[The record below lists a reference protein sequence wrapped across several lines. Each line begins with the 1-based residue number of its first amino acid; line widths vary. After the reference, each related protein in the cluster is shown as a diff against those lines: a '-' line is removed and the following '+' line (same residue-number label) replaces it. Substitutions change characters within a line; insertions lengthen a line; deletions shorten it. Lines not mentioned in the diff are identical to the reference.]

1 MPDQTITCPNCGQQI
16 PLTQALKD
24 EVEHKLKD
32 KLNQQK
38 KEYEAQLEKQ
48 ALSITEKLEA
58 EKKKLW
64 AVAQEKALEKVGK
77 EAKESKLKQEQQ
89 LKELQEQLLENS
101 KKLEESEKHEIEL
114 RKKTRELEEKEKK
127 IELEM
132 ARKLDEER
140 EKIIE
145 ITKKQEAESGRLK
158 LQEKDKQLEQMRAQ
172 IGDLKRKAEQGSMQI
187 QGEVQENDLRELLA
201 TTFVTDEIS
210 DVATGAKGADLV
222 QKVNAKV
229 GGVVGTIIWES
240 KNTKAFS
247 ESWISKLK
255 SDQGLVKA
263 DIAILVTQVLPDD
276 IKGFC
281 LKNGVW
287 VVSYAH
293 IIPLVNAL
301 RIQLVEISK
310 VKQSLVGRDE
320 KMDILYKYLSGAQFK
335 NRVENIVM
343 AFVSMKEDLETEKRS
358 FSRIWSKRE
367 KEIEKVITSTS
378 SMYGDLQGIIG
389 GSLPG
394 IKQLELDDGLDDL
407 AKIADDSNANG
418 EQESLL

>member
-1 MPDQTITCPNCGQQI
+1 MADQTITCPNCGQQI
-16 PLTQALKD
+16 PLTQALSQ

-32 KLNQQK
+32 KLEQQK
-38 KEYEAQLEKQ
+38 KEYGTQ
-48 ALSITEKLEA
+48 LEA

-64 AVAQEKALEKVGK
+64 AVAQKHAQEKV
-77 EAKESKLKQEQQ
+77 EKESSELQKKKDKELA
-89 LKELQEQLLENS
+89 ELQEQLKENS
-101 KKLEESEKHEIEL
+101 KKLEESEKHELEL

-140 EKIIE
+140 EKIVAD
-145 ITKKQEAESGRLK
+145 TKKQEAESQRLK
-158 LQEKDKQLEQMRAQ
+158 LQEKDKQLEQMREQ

-201 TTFVTDEIS
+201 NTFVTDEIS

-222 QKVNAKV
+222 QKVNARV
-229 GGVVGTIIWES
+229 GNHSGTIIWES

-247 ESWISKLK
+247 EGWISKLK

-263 DIAILVTQVLPDD
+263 DIAILVTQVLPED
-276 IKGFC
+276 IKGFG

-301 RIQLVEISK
+301 RIQLVEVAK

-320 KMDILYKYLSGAQFK
+320 KMDMLYKYLSGAQFK

-343 AFVSMKEDLETEKRS
+343 AFVNMKQDLETEKRS
-358 FSRIWSKRE
+358 FTRIWAKRE
-367 KEIEKVITSTS
+367 KEIEKVILSTS
-378 SMYGDLQGIIG
+378 NMYGDLQGIIG

-394 IKQLELDDGLDDL
+394 IEQLELLGDGHDELEKL
-407 AKIADDSNANG
+407 ADEVG
-418 EQESLL
+418 

>member
-77 EAKESKLKQEQQ
+77 EAQELKLKQEQQ
-89 LKELQEQLLENS
+89 LRELQEQLQENS

-114 RKKTRELEEKEKK
+114 RKKARELEEKEKK

-158 LQEKDKQLEQMRAQ
+158 LQEKDKQLEQMREQ

-276 IKGFC
+276 IKGFG